1 MAEYSNL
8 SATINAQIRA
18 NGVQAITGP
27 VLNTVL
33 TAMVNVLGDGYRLAG
48 VAAPA
53 DKTQVVTN
61 AANGMYFRLDGNV
74 GSVVITY

>member
-27 VLNTVL
+27 VLNAVL
-33 TAMVNVLGDGYRLAG
+33 TAMVNVLGDGYRLNG
-48 VAAPA
+48 VAVLAAMAVPTLLKA
-53 DKTQVVTN
+53 VKTLT
-61 AANGMYFRLDGNV
+61 GEF
-74 GSVVITY
+74 